1 MEIMECNGE
10 SSRRRLLRLCR
21 PWDKALFL
29 AVTSLNENRPP
40 TRGGNKRG
48 NVDMVFSNGIHE
60 ARNASKCCVGA
71 SPASPVMGLATS
83 RATVVEMYGL
93 GNLWRNR
100 GKEVSAMW

>member
-1 MEIMECNGE
+1 M
-10 SSRRRLLRLCR
+10 RLCR

-60 ARNASKCCVGA
+60 ARNASKCHVGA
-71 SPASPVMGLATS
+71 RLPLL
-83 RATVVEMYGL
+83 R
-93 GNLWRNR
+93 
-100 GKEVSAMW
+100 